1 MTTNIQYKIISKI
14 KNLSDTYHKMS
25 LLSYE
30 LSRSL
35 EVKCDRESM
44 TNKEFKEYLKGN
56 WFMDKIKGFEEMLK

>member
-1 MTTNIQYKIISKI
+1 MTTQLQYKIISKI
-14 KNLSDTYHKMS
+14 KNLSDNYHKLS

-35 EVKCDRESM
+35 DVKCDRESM
-44 TNKEFKEYLKGN
+44 TNAEFKKYLKGN